1 MGVDTFTAPFE
12 SNIQRCEPL
21 LGTNVAAVSL
31 RPFSKVNDDHESS
44 LMTCNL
50 CNL

>member
-21 LGTNVAAVSL
+21 LGTNVAGVSS
-31 RPFSKVNDDHESS
+31 RPFSKVNGDHESL

-50 CNL
+50 GSF